1 MGKTLDECYEV
12 LGLDFNATE
21 GMLPDKRE
29 RVLDLV
35 CGFHT
40 FSVIMWRNACY
51 TSYCKFTVLC
61 LESCFSRLKAAN
73 QGILNS
79 KREITFIWNRQPA
92 SKTAA
97 FILAL

>member
-29 RVLDLV
+29 RESA
-35 CGFHT
+35 G
-40 FSVIMWRNACY
+40 FSVWFSHLFSHHVAECY

-61 LESCFSRLKAAN
+61 LESCFSQLKAAN
-73 QGILNS
+73 YQGILNS
-79 KREITFIWNRQPA
+79 KREITFI
-92 SKTAA
+92 
-97 FILAL
+97 

>member
-40 FSVIMWRNACY
+40 FSVIM
-51 TSYCKFTVLC
+51 
-61 LESCFSRLKAAN
+61 
-73 QGILNS
+73 
-79 KREITFIWNRQPA
+79 
-92 SKTAA
+92 
-97 FILAL
+97 

>member
-35 CGFHT
+35 CGFT
-40 FSVIMWRNACY
+40 PFQS
-51 TSYCKFTVLC
+51 
-61 LESCFSRLKAAN
+61 SCS
-73 QGILNS
+73 GMHV
-79 KREITFIWNRQPA
+79 
-92 SKTAA
+92 
-97 FILAL
+97 ILAIASLQSYV